1 MDTTIKVWLIVA
13 AVLVILGAL
22 IFVAVMS
29 INHWDFSKLCTAKYM
44 TNTHGIQE
52 AFTDIVVNT
61 DTSDILFGIS
71 DDNTCQVVCREQEK
85 LTHSVCVVD
94 GVLTIELVDQRKWYE
109 HIGINLG
116 NSQITVYL
124 PRNDYG
130 ALTVNAS
137 TADVALPRELGFEN
151 VAISLSTGDISS
163 FAAVSQKAK
172 FKASTGRVWV
182 ESIAPETLDISVTT
196 GSITVTDAACTGDV
210 TLGVTTGKV
219 KLTDM
224 TCQNLYS
231 SGSTGD
237 LTLNNVTASGS
248 FNLKYT
254 TGDIGFTKCDAS
266 EIICKTTTGDVTGSL
281 LTPKVFITRS
291 NTGHINVP
299 KTTTGGKCQITT
311 GTGDIQ
317 ITIEE

>member
-1 MDTTIKVWLIVA
+1 MDTTIKVWLIVG

-151 VAISLSTGDISS
+151 VEIALSTGDISS
-163 FAAVSQKAK
+163 FAAVSQAAK
-172 FKASTGRVWV
+172 FKASTGRIWV

-196 GSITVTDAACTGDV
+196 GSITVTDAACRYDV
-210 TLGVTTGKV
+210 NLSVTTGKV
-219 KLTDM
+219 QLTDM
-224 TCQNLYS
+224 TCRNLCS
-231 SGSTGD
+231 TGRTGD

-266 EIICKTTTGDVTGSL
+266 EIICKTTTGDVTGTL
-281 LTPKVFITRS
+281 LTDKVFTTQTS
-291 NTGHINVP
+291 TGHVNVP
-299 KTTTGGKCQITT
+299 QTSTGGLCKITT
-311 GTGDIQ
+311 GTGDIR